1 MNDIEI
7 TKHDCYNLLYIIVWG
22 DNDMEEKINVLYAK
36 EAEYTNLSAKA
47 QTIHE
52 ERIAKE
58 AELAEYKDI
67 EAVK

>member
-1 MNDIEI
+1 
-7 TKHDCYNLLYIIVWG
+7 
-22 DNDMEEKINVLYAK
+22 MEEKINVLYAE

>member
-1 MNDIEI
+1 
-7 TKHDCYNLLYIIVWG
+7 
-22 DNDMEEKINVLYAK
+22 MEEKINVLYAK

-47 QTIHE
+47 QTSHE